1 MSTAE
6 VPREKKMDNV
16 FIFMGDFKLHAIE
29 HISLNGSFSS
39 QLLLLFSVFGLHEGF
54 FRFRYGF
61 HFDLILLSLPTNRN
75 TECISKKDIIIEIN
89 TMTLKSVSMMSS
101 GPVYFICC
109 HNHVDVMD

>member
-16 FIFMGDFKLHAIE
+16 FIFVGDFKLHAIE
-29 HISLNGSFSS
+29 HISLNGSPSS
-39 QLLLLFSVFGLHEGF
+39 QRLLLSSFFGPHEAF
-54 FRFRYGF
+54 FCSRYGF
-61 HFDLILLSLPTNRN
+61 QFDLNLLPLPTARYV
-75 TECISKKDIIIEIN
+75 ECISKKDIIIEIN
-89 TMTLKSVSMMSS
+89 TVTLKSVSMMSS

>member
-1 MSTAE
+1 MN
-6 VPREKKMDNV
+6 NV

-29 HISLNGSFSS
+29 HICLNGSHSS
-39 QLLLLFSVFGLHEGF
+39 QCLLPSPFFELHEDCF
-54 FRFRYGF
+54 YYRYGF
-61 HFDLILLSLPTNRN
+61 QFDLILFSLPTNRC

-89 TMTLKSVSMMSS
+89 TVTLKGVSMMSS